1 MVAFLTRIKSNLPNH
16 TYIILLPYYESSFDE
31 YFIDQNAYFH
41 ILMWFNAILKQ
52 KKTLTVSIQEVIYMN
67 CLIFTDFSHTVGD
80 TVIKETLNF
89 VSPT

>member
-52 KKTLTVSIQEVIYMN
+52 KKNFDGIYSG
-67 CLIFTDFSHTVGD
+67 SHLH
-80 TVIKETLNF
+80 ELLNLY
-89 VSPT
+89 